1 MSVSHSVLS
10 AVFSD
15 ESPAYRFPSEPNP
28 GDTVTVRIRVEK
40 DSARRVILLM
50 ESLTVGTLMV
60 RVMSD
65 EFFDYYET
73 GLICGETEVIYR
85 FLIECEDGTK
95 LAYDKSGVR
104 EDNNAIPGFNPA
116 YAFRFIPGFHVP
128 GWAKGAVQYQIFTDR
143 FCNGDPSNDIV
154 DNEYYYTIGH
164 AKHVADW
171 DAPPTDTDYRC
182 FYGGDIQGIINKLDY
197 LQDLGV
203 EVLYL
208 NPIFVSPS
216 SHKYDCQDYEHIDPH
231 FGVITDDLD
240 HVMQAWEKHNGYAP
254 KYIRRVT
261 SMENLE
267 KSDNLFATL
276 CKELHKRGMRIILDG
291 VFNHCGSFNKWMDH
305 EGIYLG
311 KAGFQPGAFQ
321 SIHSPYRSYFRFNDT
336 GNGRSPMYEGW
347 WGYSTLPKL
356 NYEDSPELCED
367 ILKIAEKWL
376 SPPYCIDGWR
386 LDVAADL
393 GHSTE
398 FNHRFWQLF
407 RERVKSVNPD
417 ALILAEHYGDPS
429 PWLNGKEWDTVMNY
443 DAFMEPVTWF
453 LTGMEKHSDSYR
465 DDLYQNGYAFF
476 GIMKDKMARFS
487 YPSLMCAM
495 NELSNHDHSRFLT
508 RTNRM
513 IGRTTTLGSAAAGA
527 GINKGV
533 FREAVT
539 IQMSWPG
546 APTVYYAD
554 EAGQIGWT
562 DPDDRRTYPWGH
574 EDKSLIDLHR
584 TLIRLRKELP
594 VLKNGSLKQ
603 LLAEYGRIAY
613 ARFDRDTRCII
624 AVNNTGGW
632 TDFRLFVR
640 DAGAKE
646 KEAFFRRIQ
655 TTQDYHTTEPEKT
668 GTVTE
673 GYLSIDLAPF
683 SSIILCNIP
692 GEIPDDETGDIPGTP
707 RAETLPVQ
715 EPAAVPE
722 RQQTEAVPEK
732 NPAEEIPIPK
742 RQPEEI
748 PVEQTTSEI
757 TDQESEEEV
766 YGTLPDEEL
775 PAEFI
780 EAICQAGS
788 PEIL

>member
-1 MSVSHSVLS
+1 MAVSHTVLS

-15 ESPAYRFPSEPNP
+15 ESPDYRFPSEPDS
-28 GDTVTVRIRVEK
+28 GDTVRIRLRVAK
-40 DSARRVILLM
+40 GSAERVILLF
-50 ESLTVGTLMV
+50 ESLTVGT
-60 RVMSD
+60 VMEKEKSD
-65 EFFDYYET
+65 DYFDYYT
-73 GLICGETEVIYR
+73 AGIICSETEVIYR
-85 FLIECEDGTK
+85 FLIECPDGAK
-95 LAYDKSGVR
+95 IAYDKNGVR
-104 EDNNAIPGFNPA
+104 ADEHNIPDFNPA
-116 YAFRFIPGFHVP
+116 YAFRFMPGFHVP
-128 GWAKGAVQYQIFTDR
+128 DWAKGAVQYQIFPDR
-143 FCNGDPSNDIV
+143 FCNGDPTNDVV
-154 DNEYYYTIGH
+154 DNEYYYTVGH
-164 AKHVADW
+164 SKHIADW
-171 DAPPTDTDYRC
+171 DAMPTDTDIRC
-182 FYGGDIQGIINKLDY
+182 FYGGDLQGILDKLDY
-197 LQDLGV
+197 LQDLGI

-231 FGVITDDLD
+231 FGVITDDMD

-267 KSDNLFATL
+267 KSDALFATL
-276 CKELHKRGMRIILDG
+276 CQEMHRRGMRIILDG

-321 SIHSPYRSYFRFNDT
+321 SIHSPYRSYFHFNDS

-356 NYEDSPELCED
+356 NYENSPELCEE
-367 ILKIAEKWL
+367 IYKIAEKWL

-393 GHSTE
+393 AHSAE
-398 FNHRFWQLF
+398 FNHKFWQKF
-407 RERVKSVNPD
+407 RNQVKAINPD
-417 ALILAEHYGDPS
+417 ALIIAEHYGDPT
-429 PWLNGKEWDTVMNY
+429 PWLNGSEWDTIMNY

-465 DDLYQNGYAFF
+465 DDLYQNGSAFF
-476 GIMKDKMARFS
+476 GIMIDKMARFK

-513 IGRTTTLGSAAAGA
+513 IGRISTLGSVAAGA
-527 GINKGV
+527 GINKGI

-554 EAGQIGWT
+554 EAGQVGWT
-562 DPDDRRTYPWGH
+562 DPDNRRTYPWGH
-574 EDKSLIDLHR
+574 EDQSLIDLHR
-584 TLIRLRKELP
+584 DLIRLRRELS
-594 VLKNGSLKQ
+594 VLRNGSLKP

-613 ARFDRDTRCII
+613 ARFNDDTRCVI

-640 DAGAKE
+640 DAGAKDGE
-646 KEAFFRRIQ
+646 VFVRRIQ
-655 TTQDYHTTEPEKT
+655 TTQEGHTAEAEEL
-668 GTVTE
+668 GTVSE
-673 GYLSIDLAPF
+673 GFLTFDLPPF
-683 SSIILCNIP
+683 SSVILSSRNA
-692 GEIPDDETGDIPGTP
+692 D
-707 RAETLPVQ
+707 
-715 EPAAVPE
+715 
-722 RQQTEAVPEK
+722 K
-732 NPAEEIPIPK
+732 S
-742 RQPEEI
+742 
-748 PVEQTTSEI
+748 EQ
-757 TDQESEEEV
+757 
-766 YGTLPDEEL
+766 
-775 PAEFI
+775 
-780 EAICQAGS
+780 
-788 PEIL
+788 